1 MTDFFRPN
9 FSIPGSTSTVR
20 LYWIAIGL
28 FTALFG
34 GSIVL
39 GLSDLSESYL
49 EYTRLG
55 FTQPWQVFFN
65 SFAKLFGL
73 LAIFQNRSRTLKDF
87 AYAGFFFDLLLAL
100 FGHIFQGEIK
110 FLLPIFGLVLWSF
123 AFTMDRKAFPVQDD
137 PYTNATSRTTT

>member
-1 MTDFFRPN
+1 MVSFFRPN
-9 FSIPGSTSTVR
+9 VTIPGSTATVR

-28 FTALFG
+28 FTALFA

-39 GLSDLSESYL
+39 GLSDLKESYI

-55 FTQPWQVFFN
+55 FNQPWQVFFN
-65 SFAKLFGL
+65 SFGKLLGL

-87 AYAGFFFDLLLAL
+87 AYAGFLFDLLLAL

-110 FLLPIFGLVLWSF
+110 VLLPIFGMILWSF
-123 AFTMDRKAFPVQDD
+123 AFIMDRKVFPIEEN
-137 PYTNATSRTTT
+137 PRSA